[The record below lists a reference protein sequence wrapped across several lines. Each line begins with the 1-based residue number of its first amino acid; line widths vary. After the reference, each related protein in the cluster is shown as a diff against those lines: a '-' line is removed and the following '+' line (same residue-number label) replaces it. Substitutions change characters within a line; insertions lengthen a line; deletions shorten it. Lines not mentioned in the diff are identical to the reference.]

1 MKYYGHYFVQILMNN
16 NQLSK
21 SDNYQYYDSQVINE
35 QKLNLKIVPIRKT
48 RRPLSS
54 EIFSA
59 QTVLSRLNFEAQK

>member
-16 NQLSK
+16 NPLSK

-59 QTVLSRLNFEAQK
+59 QTVLSRQNFEAQK